1 LLLTCT
7 LSGQTLKPLDRF
19 VREPYQTVIDTSL
32 FLNGN
37 FELGG
42 YYWDKPGLQEPVR
55 GALFPYDPEA
65 DPGFHTFRIEGHFLE
80 IQPQET
86 VQQRILLS
94 PGLNV
99 VNGSYSIYESAAK
112 GWTPPIPFQEKFLNP
127 HDMHVMETL
136 VLASREEAPTRYTGL
151 SAWCPTR
158 TRTAGQFL
166 ARIEA
171 ELAFILD
178 LHRHTATW
186 IDPGP
191 DSVFPFPGL
200 HASAKFADFRDLD
213 SITPLFQTMN
223 VPSPHADLY
232 LRAARN
238 GMYEEVAHD
247 HARGVLSS
255 LGKPGDHYLPYRYV
269 FNQEVW
275 VAPGEGTE
283 LVPTNLLHFLCDA
296 ADHFKDLDFF
306 VAAYVTAKQMIDR
319 NWWKNNT
326 DPEGLFFISNRFEV
340 DAAGNLSGL
349 PIFRTPASAPGASVG
364 EEVQDHRL
372 LLGAAAI
379 SRFLRLMH
387 ENADHL
393 GYDYLK
399 DPFILECFL
408 ALNDSIHSFV
418 LYADHF
424 LLDWIVSLSNPSPLT
439 AAWWTNYDRRDD
451 FMGYNVG
458 LGLVPILLDQSEI
471 LGYENLKNEKWVK
484 RLFVYLDTY
493 QVMWDE
499 NAKRG
504 GKEASDSYRF
514 YKCFSELR
522 SLEGGKAWSDA
533 YISTYFATLA
543 FCVKGFMFD
552 GPDPEIGTWNI
563 WDFAPYKGFSAKE
576 VTVPGMLFSW
586 AADVYGISRENGSD
600 GTWIVTLMDA
610 VTHTMQQT
618 ARGEAGYEKELNQPG
633 IKENGGEFRLAP
645 GLFDMQEALK
655 TYTP

>member
-1 LLLTCT
+1 
-7 LSGQTLKPLDRF
+7 LKSHDRF
-19 VREPYQTVIDTSL
+19 LKEPYQTVIDTSL
-32 FLNGN
+32 FLNGS

-42 YYWDKPGLQEPVR
+42 FYWDKPGLQEPVG
-55 GALFPYDPEA
+55 GALKPYDPDH
-65 DPGFHTFRIEGHFLE
+65 DPGFHTYLIQGDFLE
-80 IQPQET
+80 LEPGEK

-99 VNGSYSIYESAAK
+99 VSGLYSVYESKAK
-112 GWTPPIPFQEKFLNP
+112 GWSLPIPFEEAFRNP
-127 HDMHVMETL
+127 HEMHLMETF
-136 VLASREEAPTRYTGL
+136 VLEARANAPTRYTGIT
-151 SAWCPTR
+151 SFCPTPAI
-158 TRTAGQFL
+158 TPETFL
-166 ARIEA
+166 THIEE

-178 LHRHTATW
+178 LHRNTATL

-191 DSVFPFPGL
+191 DSAFPYPGM
-200 HASAKFADFRDLD
+200 HAFAKYLDYRDQG
-213 SITPLFQTMN
+213 SITDLYQTLN
-223 VPSPHADLY
+223 VPSPHADMY
-232 LRAARN
+232 LTALRN
-238 GMYEEVAHD
+238 GMIEYEDMAYD
-247 HARGVLSS
+247 YARGVLSS
-255 LGKPGDHYLPYRYV
+255 LGKPGDFYLPYRYM
-269 FNQEVW
+269 FNQQAW
-275 VAPGEGTE
+275 VPPEAGTQ
-283 LVPTNLLHFLCDA
+283 LVPSNLLVYLCEA

-306 VAAYVTAKQMIDR
+306 VAAYVTAKQMIDC
-319 NWWKNNT
+319 NWWKNNA
-326 DPEGLFFISNRFEV
+326 DPEGLFFISNSFEV
-340 DAAGNLSGL
+340 EGDGGLSGR

-372 LLGAAAI
+372 LLGAAAV

-387 ENADHL
+387 DNADYL
-393 GYDYLK
+393 GYNYQQ

-408 ALNDSIHSFV
+408 ALNNSIHSFV

-451 FMGYNVG
+451 FMGYNLG

-471 LGYENLKNEKWVK
+471 IGYDNLKNEKWVK
-484 RLFVYLDTY
+484 RLFFYLDTY

-522 SLEGGKAWSDA
+522 SVEGGNAWSNT
-533 YISTYFATLA
+533 YVSTYFATLA
-543 FCVKGFMFD
+543 QCVKGFMFD
-552 GPDPEIGTWNI
+552 GPVPEIGTWNI
-563 WDFAPYKGFSAKE
+563 WDFAPYKGLSAKE

-610 VTHTMQQT
+610 VTKTMQQT
-618 ARGEAGYEKELNQPG
+618 ARGEAGYEKELNHPE

-645 GLFDMQEALK
+645 GLFDMQEALRAHQ
-655 TYTP
+655 P